1 MKQILY
7 MLIGPKGAGK
17 SHIGTLVNNH
27 TDIHFLRVEPIWL
40 SFESGE
46 DGWRKVETAIDALF
60 QKQDKVMIESLGAGE
75 GFRAFYASL
84 AKKYSIRLIRIKA
97 DLATCL
103 RRVQNRNKTDH
114 MPVSDDQVMEYNR
127 IAAGVTY
134 DWDLEIDNHGPAENE
149 AILSAIMEL
158 DKRLSQDLHRSS

>member
-17 SHIGTLVNNH
+17 SHIGTLVDSH
-27 TDIHFLRVEPIWL
+27 TDIRFLCVEPIWL
-40 SFESGE
+40 SLEPGE
-46 DGWRKVETAIDALF
+46 DGWRKVETTIDALF
-60 QKQDKVMIESLGAGE
+60 PKHNKVMIESLGVGE
-75 GFRAFYASL
+75 GFRTFFAAL

-103 RRVQNRNKTDH
+103 ARVQNRNNAEH
-114 MPVSDDQVMEYNR
+114 IPVSDDKIMEYNQ

-134 DWDLEIDNHGPAENE
+134 EWDLEIDNNGPAEDE
-149 AILSAIMEL
+149 DILSAILEL
-158 DKRLSQDLHRSS
+158 DKRVSQE

>member
-17 SHIGTLVNNH
+17 SYIGTLVNNH
-27 TDIHFLRVEPIWL
+27 TDIGFLRVEPIWL
-40 SFESGE
+40 SLEPGE
-46 DGWRKVETAIDALF
+46 DGWHKVEMTIDALF
-60 QKQDKVMIESLGAGE
+60 QKQNKVMIESLGVGE
-75 GFRAFYASL
+75 GFRAFFAAL

-103 RRVQNRNKTDH
+103 TRVQSRNNAEH
-114 MPVSDDQVMEYNR
+114 IPVSDDKVIEYNR

-134 DWDLEIDNHGPAENE
+134 DWDLEIDNNGPAEDGD
-149 AILSAIMEL
+149 ILSAILEL
-158 DKRLSQDLHRSS
+158 DKRASQE